1 MSKYQAQE
9 IEEKWQKIWA
19 EKEVYK
25 AEFPSDKP
33 KYYVLDMFP
42 YPSGAGLH
50 VGHPLGYIASDIVAR
65 FKKLKGFNVLHPMG
79 FDSFGLPAEQYAIQ
93 TGQHPK
99 QTTEINIKRYKEQL
113 NRIGFAFDW
122 SREVQTSDPGYYK
135 WTQWIFLKLFNSW
148 YNPRTNKAEHIDK
161 LIAILQ
167 KEGFSGMDCDIL
179 TGEIEEELPAFSAEQ
194 WKNFS
199 EEKRLKM
206 LMNFRLAYLGEAF
219 VNWCPDLGTVLAND
233 EVKDGFSERGG
244 YPVERKRM
252 KQWSMRI
259 TNYSNRLLKDLETLN
274 WRDSLKESQKNWIG
288 KSQGCSVFFG
298 VKGQPSQ
305 HIEVFTTRP
314 DTLFGV
320 TFLTLAPEHDL
331 VNIITTAEQK
341 EDVSEYVRV
350 SKNRSER
357 ERMAE
362 VDKVSGVFTG
372 AYVIHPVTNVE
383 IPIWVGDYVLV
394 GYGTGAVMSV
404 PAHDSRDYA
413 FAKHF
418 SIEIKPV
425 IEGADISEQAFEA
438 KTGKICNSHFLNG
451 LEVKEGVKEAIKW
464 VEENSVGKRKVNF
477 RLRDAA
483 FGRQRYWGEPIP
495 IYYNNGVAYPISEK
509 HLPLV
514 LPDIDLFKPTEKG
527 DPPLARATSWYYVP
541 EKGICQPQDDE
552 KGNGGFIETSTMPG
566 WAGSSWYFF
575 RYMDPNNLTEFASEE
590 SLKYWGQVDLY
601 LGGSEHATGHLLYCR
616 FWTKVLFDLGYLS
629 YNEPAKQLINQ
640 GMIQGTSSIVY
651 RTKGDNKIVS
661 AGLKDKYEDLTALH
675 VDIALVN
682 GNEVDIEGLKKW
694 RPKEFGSNEYVLEN
708 GSLMCDCEVEKMSK
722 RWHNV
727 VNPDDICKEYGA
739 DTLRLYEM
747 FLGPLEEPKPWNT
760 QGIEGVIRFLRKL
773 WRLFHQG
780 EEETFSLSDNDA
792 TDKELKALHKLI
804 KKATADIEHF
814 SFNTSVSAFMVCVNE
829 LSDLKC
835 TNKEILQ
842 QLIILISPYA
852 PHITEEL
859 WQLSGNNSSITNAA
873 WPKMEE
879 KYLKESAYEYPISI
893 NGKVR
898 AKMTFDLNA
907 DQQDVEAKVMA
918 NEKVIEWVGD
928 KAVRKFIFVK
938 GRIINVVI

>member
-1 MSKYQAQE
+1 
-9 IEEKWQKIWA
+9 
-19 EKEVYK
+19 
-25 AEFPSDKP
+25 
-33 KYYVLDMFP
+33 
-42 YPSGAGLH
+42 
-50 VGHPLGYIASDIVAR
+50 
-65 FKKLKGFNVLHPMG
+65 
-79 FDSFGLPAEQYAIQ
+79 
-93 TGQHPK
+93 
-99 QTTEINIKRYKEQL
+99 
-113 NRIGFAFDW
+113 
-122 SREVQTSDPGYYK
+122 
-135 WTQWIFLKLFNSW
+135 
-148 YNPRTNKAEHIDK
+148 
-161 LIAILQ
+161 
-167 KEGFSGMDCDIL
+167 
-179 TGEIEEELPAFSAEQ
+179 
-194 WKNFS
+194 
-199 EEKRLKM
+199 
-206 LMNFRLAYLGEAF
+206 
-219 VNWCPDLGTVLAND
+219 
-233 EVKDGFSERGG
+233 
-244 YPVERKRM
+244 
-252 KQWSMRI
+252 
-259 TNYSNRLLKDLETLN
+259 
-274 WRDSLKESQKNWIG
+274 
-288 KSQGCSVFFG
+288 
-298 VKGQPSQ
+298 
-305 HIEVFTTRP
+305 
-314 DTLFGV
+314 
-320 TFLTLAPEHDL
+320 
-331 VNIITTAEQK
+331 
-341 EDVSEYVRV
+341 
-350 SKNRSER
+350 
-357 ERMAE
+357 
-362 VDKVSGVFTG
+362 
-372 AYVIHPVTNVE
+372 
-383 IPIWVGDYVLV
+383 
-394 GYGTGAVMSV
+394 
-404 PAHDSRDYA
+404 
-413 FAKHF
+413 
-418 SIEIKPV
+418 
-425 IEGADISEQAFEA
+425 
-438 KTGKICNSHFLNG
+438 
-451 LEVKEGVKEAIKW
+451 
-464 VEENSVGKRKVNF
+464 
-477 RLRDAA
+477 
-483 FGRQRYWGEPIP
+483 
-495 IYYNNGVAYPISEK
+495 
-509 HLPLV
+509 
-514 LPDIDLFKPTEKG
+514 
-527 DPPLARATSWYYVP
+527 
-541 EKGICQPQDDE
+541 
-552 KGNGGFIETSTMPG
+552 
-566 WAGSSWYFF
+566 
-575 RYMDPNNLTEFASEE
+575 
-590 SLKYWGQVDLY
+590 
-601 LGGSEHATGHLLYCR
+601 
-616 FWTKVLFDLGYLS
+616 
-629 YNEPAKQLINQ
+629 
-640 GMIQGTSSIVY
+640 MIQGTSSIVY